1 MRGVNRGHRVWP
13 SLLVACVL
21 ALGGLAEAIGP
32 TLIPQVDE
40 FIDAPRALFGR
51 TRAEIERV
59 LGVPPYP
66 GVVIRY
72 SPASALTSV
81 AITAPTYR
89 LPQGL
94 GVGASRRAAPDHGG
108 VRRSHRGWY
117 LVDHRPDQSGNDQ
130 SAYSYF
136 CLRLGDGMG
145 GVRCRARRR
154 FRRAS
159 VSDRSLSPPVL
170 YRCFDASNSIVK
182 ILAGAPQA
190 RADGSDGNRE

>member
-72 SPASALTSV
+72 SPASALTFVVLSTS
-81 AITAPTYR
+81 AYR
-89 LPQGL
+89 LSL
-94 GVGASRRAAPDHGG
+94 
-108 VRRSHRGWY
+108 W
-117 LVDHRPDQSGNDQ
+117 
-130 SAYSYF
+130 
-136 CLRLGDGMG
+136 LRIHP
-145 GVRCRARRR
+145 
-154 FRRAS
+154 FH
-159 VSDRSLSPPVL
+159 
-170 YRCFDASNSIVK
+170 
-182 ILAGAPQA
+182 
-190 RADGSDGNRE
+190 

>member
-1 MRGVNRGHRVWP
+1 MRGVSRERRVWP

-89 LPQGL
+89 LPQGRGVERLL
-94 GVGASRRAAPDHGG
+94 GEPQEMTEGRYLYLYSDGYPDTVEFYFRDGH
-108 VRRSHRGWY
+108 VRRIEWNY
-117 LVDHRPDQSGNDQ
+117 W
-130 SAYSYF
+130 A
-136 CLRLGDGMG
+136 
-145 GVRCRARRR
+145 
-154 FRRAS
+154 
-159 VSDRSLSPPVL
+159 
-170 YRCFDASNSIVK
+170 
-182 ILAGAPQA
+182 
-190 RADGSDGNRE
+190 E

>member
-59 LGVPPYP
+59 LGAPPYP

-72 SPASALTSV
+72 SPSSALTSV
-81 AITAPTYR
+81 AITTPTYH

-94 GVGASRRAAPDHGG
+94 GVGASRRDVERLLGEPQEMTEGRSRAAGG
-108 VRRSHRGWY
+108 RHSCAITSSAPNPPTSSRSFASLAATVSGSPTIQMLSRRYSS
-117 LVDHRPDQSGNDQ
+117 VTSESGIAG
-130 SAYSYF
+130 STLIIS
-136 CLRLGDGMG
+136 
-145 GVRCRARRR
+145 
-154 FRRAS
+154 
-159 VSDRSLSPPVL
+159 SPRIFPKS
-170 YRCFDASNSIVK
+170 RK
-182 ILAGAPQA
+182 K
-190 RADGSDGNRE
+190 

>member
-1 MRGVNRGHRVWP
+1 MSRERRVWP

-59 LGVPPYP
+59 LGAPPYP

-72 SPASALTSV
+72 SPSSALRSV
-81 AITAPTYR
+81 VITTPTYH

-94 GVGASRRAAPDHGG
+94 GVGASRDDVERLLGEPQEMTEGRYLYLYSDGYPDTVEFYFRDGH
-108 VRRSHRGWY
+108 VRRIEWNYWAESR
-117 LVDHRPDQSGNDQ
+117 
-130 SAYSYF
+130 
-136 CLRLGDGMG
+136 
-145 GVRCRARRR
+145 
-154 FRRAS
+154 
-159 VSDRSLSPPVL
+159 
-170 YRCFDASNSIVK
+170 
-182 ILAGAPQA
+182 
-190 RADGSDGNRE
+190 

>member
-94 GVGASRRAAPDHGG
+94 GVGASRRDVDLYSDGYPDTVEFYFRDGH
-108 VRRSHRGWY
+108 VRRIEWNYWAESR
-117 LVDHRPDQSGNDQ
+117 
-130 SAYSYF
+130 
-136 CLRLGDGMG
+136 
-145 GVRCRARRR
+145 
-154 FRRAS
+154 
-159 VSDRSLSPPVL
+159 
-170 YRCFDASNSIVK
+170 
-182 ILAGAPQA
+182 
-190 RADGSDGNRE
+190 

>member
-1 MRGVNRGHRVWP
+1 MNRDRRVWP
-13 SLLVACVL
+13 SLLVAYVV
-21 ALGGLAEAIGP
+21 ALGGLAEAVGP

-59 LGVPPYP
+59 LGAPPYP

-94 GVGASRRAAPDHGG
+94 GVGASRRDVERLLGEPQEMTEGRYLYLYSDGYPDTVEFYFRDGR
-108 VRRSHRGWY
+108 VRRIEWNYWAESR
-117 LVDHRPDQSGNDQ
+117 
-130 SAYSYF
+130 
-136 CLRLGDGMG
+136 
-145 GVRCRARRR
+145 
-154 FRRAS
+154 
-159 VSDRSLSPPVL
+159 
-170 YRCFDASNSIVK
+170 
-182 ILAGAPQA
+182 
-190 RADGSDGNRE
+190 